1 MSESELEEQILEQI
15 SGVRLHRQRSFTP
28 FAHVAD
34 EPLVDVLFSITRGTA
49 AKQQPAP
56 PSVAEPVEDASTESL
71 IPKGM
76 VNYRRERYG
85 DFGDD
90 RNSR

>member
-1 MSESELEEQILEQI
+1 LEDQILEQI

-34 EPLVDVLFSITRGTA
+34 EPLVDVLLSITRGTA
-49 AKQQPAP
+49 PAHKRVP
-56 PSVAEPVEDASTESL
+56 PPVAEPVGDAPAESP

-76 VNYRRERYG
+76 VNYRRERRG

-90 RNSR
+90 RSSQ